1 MLEHFKYIA
10 PLATFALGIWA
21 TPLIENRKEKAKAK
35 AIFNNLSLELDDEL
49 IELEA
54 KLKKMAAA
62 LISLKKLKNGEP
74 EIGQPFYYVPR
85 DTICQFLKPATE
97 TSFRRFNKSQR
108 FAIKSLSVQVEA
120 INGYRSQIKNTQA
133 THETFDEVIKI
144 YKRYLHTGSCMLNT
158 MRIISGK
165 PQANLSGDDNA
176 IINTVLSELKIELN
190 ASDLI
195 ITSTLQIENPS
206 KNLTTQAI
214 R

>member
-1 MLEHFKYIA
+1 
-10 PLATFALGIWA
+10 
-21 TPLIENRKEKAKAK
+21 
-35 AIFNNLSLELDDEL
+35 
-49 IELEA
+49 
-54 KLKKMAAA
+54 
-62 LISLKKLKNGEP
+62 
-74 EIGQPFYYVPR
+74 
-85 DTICQFLKPATE
+85 
-97 TSFRRFNKSQR
+97 
-108 FAIKSLSVQVEA
+108 
-120 INGYRSQIKNTQA
+120 
-133 THETFDEVIKI
+133 
-144 YKRYLHTGSCMLNT
+144 